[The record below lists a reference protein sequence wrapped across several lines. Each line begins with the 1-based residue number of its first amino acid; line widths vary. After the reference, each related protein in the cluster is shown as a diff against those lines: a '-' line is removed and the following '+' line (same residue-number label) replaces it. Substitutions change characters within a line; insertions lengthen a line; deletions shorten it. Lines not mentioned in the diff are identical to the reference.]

1 VEPSSDAGQI
11 ALIGWAHPA
20 PFRFNAVVADFI
32 HNLRASLDQLAWQ
45 LCGCPARARVAFPVR
60 QSRPTTALD
69 HVHLMTPAAAVLV
82 ESVQPY
88 IGLGREDYLWLLHQ
102 LWNQDKH
109 RFTPL
114 VSVLVWTHWARPVA
128 VKSRPLPDH
137 GDLVESVRRGSM
149 ASHLQLEE
157 MDPFVRTLAFSA
169 LWANQHWNL
178 IATAEAML
186 TRVRDQVVP
195 LFDRPDCFP

>member
-1 VEPSSDAGQI
+1 MEPRSDAGRI

-20 PFRFNAVVADFI
+20 PFRFNAIVADFI

-45 LCGCPARARVAFPVR
+45 LCGCPARAKVAFPVR
-60 QSRPTTALD
+60 ESRPAAALD
-69 HVHLMTPAAAVLV
+69 HVHRMTPAAAGLV

-88 IGLGREDYLWLLHQ
+88 NGLGREDRLWLLHD

-114 VSVLVWTHWARPVA
+114 VSVQVWTHWARPVA
-128 VKSRPLPDH
+128 GKSWPLPDH
-137 GDLVESVRRGSM
+137 GDLIESVRKGSM
-149 ASHLQLEE
+149 ASHVQLEE
-157 MDPFVRTLAFSA
+157 MDPSVRTLAFSA
-169 LWANQHWNL
+169 LWANRQWNL
-178 IATAEAML
+178 IATAEEIL